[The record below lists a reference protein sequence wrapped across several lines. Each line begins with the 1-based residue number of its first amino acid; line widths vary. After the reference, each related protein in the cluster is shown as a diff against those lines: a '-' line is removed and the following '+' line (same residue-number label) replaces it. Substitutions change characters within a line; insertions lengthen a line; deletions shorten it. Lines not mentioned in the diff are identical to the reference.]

1 VELSDANSKT
11 NFKKGEH
18 GAERYWERERER
30 ERERENTF
38 ILFKNIFVQCN
49 CPVLILVILISHCA

>member
-1 VELSDANSKT
+1 MLIQKQIL
-11 NFKKGEH
+11 KKVSTVQKDI
-18 GAERYWERERER
+18 ERERER